1 MLLCLFLYLTAFQ
14 RPPTSKWL
22 TYGLSQPCVFH
33 LLRWFSQNAAV
44 IKQFFFK
51 VLLQTVIDSYRD
63 FDVLPTASHDAREPL
78 FTPVDSFDK
87 NKEKLILE
95 DTNKANNN
103 AKIVKM
109 VQIIL
114 ILGIP
119 FMFLVFSVFYWLV
132 GFTIYYGWL

>member
-1 MLLCLFLYLTAFQ
+1 M
-14 RPPTSKWL
+14 
-22 TYGLSQPCVFH
+22 
-33 LLRWFSQNAAV
+33 
-44 IKQFFFK
+44 
-51 VLLQTVIDSYRD
+51 LQTVIDSYRD

-95 DTNKANNN
+95 DSNKANNN

-132 GFTIYYGWL
+132 GFTIYFGWL